1 MSFTINPLL
10 NALTNKQSDI
20 ALCLLNDSCV
30 EIYSLGDDY

>member
-1 MSFTINPLL
+1 MSITDNPLW
-10 NALTNKQSDI
+10 NALNNKQSDI